1 MKPGTGTSSGLRKYM
16 EDRVKTSLTLTASGL
31 AIALCLAL
39 AGCGEE
45 KKQEQA
51 SDSSAAPAATPAP
64 APAATQEAAAT
75 PAPASGKQLTI
86 VSWGGA
92 YQDSQRKAYYEPY
105 MAEKGVKIVEEEY
118 DGELG
123 KIKAMVE
130 AKQVTWDA
138 VDLDAAHALAGC
150 DEGLL
155 EKLDYSKIG
164 DKSKFLP
171 GTTYDCAVGTI
182 SYGTIYAYDGDKI
195 KDNPPTTLADF
206 FDTTKWPGKRGLLKK
221 PFGDL
226 EMALMADG
234 VAPGDVYK
242 TLGTPE
248 GVDRA
253 FKKLDTIKKDIVWW
267 EAGAQPPELLAK
279 GEVVM
284 STAWN
289 GRIYNANKK
298 DGKNFKIV
306 WDGQL
311 LDWDLW
317 AIPAGTPNLDGA
329 YDFLKFASDPKNM
342 SQQSKYIS
350 YGPTQVDAIPLI
362 APDVLKDLP
371 VAPENMKT
379 ALPND
384 PQFWADNNEELTK
397 RFNAWLSQ

>member
-1 MKPGTGTSSGLRKYM
+1 M
-16 EDRVKTSLTLTASGL
+16 EDRVKRTLRLSASGL
-31 AIALCLAL
+31 AIALALAL

-51 SDSSAAPAATPAP
+51 AGTTPAPAATTEATTA

-75 PAPASGKQLTI
+75 PAAPAGGKQLTI

-105 MAEKGVKIVEEEY
+105 MAATGAKIVEEEY

-130 AKQVTWDA
+130 AKQVTWDVVD
-138 VDLDAAHALAGC
+138 VDLAHALAGC

-155 EKLDYSKIG
+155 EKLDYSKIL

-171 GTTYDCAVGTI
+171 GTAYDCAVGTI
-182 SYGTIYAYDGDKI
+182 SYATIYAYDGDKI
-195 KDNPPTTLADF
+195 TSNPPTTVADF
-206 FDTTKWPGKRGLLKK
+206 FDTAKWPGKRGLLKK
-221 PFGDL
+221 PFGTL
-226 EMALMADG
+226 EAALMADG
-234 VAPGDVYK
+234 VAVAEVYK

-253 FKKLDTIKKDIVWW
+253 FKKLDTIKGDIVWW
-267 EAGAQPPELLAK
+267 EAGAQPAELLAK
-279 GEVVM
+279 GEVAM
-284 STAWN
+284 TSAWN
-289 GRIYNANKK
+289 GRIYNANKT

-317 AIPAGTPNLDGA
+317 SIPAGTPNLDAA
-329 YDFLKFASDPKNM
+329 YDFIKFASDAKNM
-342 SQQSKYIS
+342 SQQSKYIA
-350 YGPTQVDAIPLI
+350 YGPTNVDAVPLI
-362 APDVLKDLP
+362 APEVLKDLP
-371 VAPENMKT
+371 VAPENMT
-379 ALPND
+379 NALPND
-384 PQFWADNNEELTK
+384 GQFWADNNEELTK

>member
-1 MKPGTGTSSGLRKYM
+1 M
-16 EDRVKTSLTLTASGL
+16 EDRVKRTLRLSASGL
-31 AIALCLAL
+31 AIALALAL

-51 SDSSAAPAATPAP
+51 AETTPAPAATTEATTA

-75 PAPASGKQLTI
+75 PAAPAGGKQLTI

-105 MAEKGVKIVEEEY
+105 MAATGAKIVEEEY

-130 AKQVTWDA
+130 AKQVTWDVVD
-138 VDLDAAHALAGC
+138 VDLAHALAGC

-155 EKLDYSKIG
+155 EKLDYSKIL

-171 GTTYDCAVGTI
+171 GTAYDCAVGTI
-182 SYGTIYAYDGDKI
+182 SYATIYAYDGDKI
-195 KDNPPTTLADF
+195 TSNPPTTVADF
-206 FDTTKWPGKRGLLKK
+206 FDTAKWPGKRGLLKK
-221 PFGDL
+221 PFGTL
-226 EMALMADG
+226 EAALMADG
-234 VAPGDVYK
+234 VAVADVYK

-253 FKKLDTIKKDIVWW
+253 FKKLDTIKGDIVWW
-267 EAGAQPPELLAK
+267 EAGAQPAELLAK
-279 GEVVM
+279 GEVAM
-284 STAWN
+284 TSAWN
-289 GRIYNANKK
+289 GRIYNANKN

-317 AIPAGTPNLDGA
+317 SIPAGTPNLDAA
-329 YDFLKFASDPKNM
+329 YDFIKFASDAKNM
-342 SQQSKYIS
+342 SQQSKYIA
-350 YGPTQVDAIPLI
+350 YGPTNVDAVPLI
-362 APDVLKDLP
+362 APEVLTDLP
-371 VAPENMKT
+371 VAPANMT
-379 ALPND
+379 NALPND
-384 PQFWADNNEELTK
+384 GQFWADNNEELPK

>member
-1 MKPGTGTSSGLRKYM
+1 MKNTLK
-16 EDRVKTSLTLTASGL
+16 LTASGL
-31 AIALCLAL
+31 AIALALAL

-51 SDSSAAPAATPAP
+51 ADSSATTTASAPAPAPAP

-75 PAPASGKQLTI
+75 PTAPAGGKQLTI

-92 YQDSQRKAYYEPY
+92 YQESQRKAYYEPY
-105 MAEKGVKIVEEEY
+105 MAEKGTKIVEEEY

-123 KIKAMVE
+123 KIKAMVD
-130 AKQVTWDA
+130 AKQVTWDVVD
-138 VDLDAAHALAGC
+138 VDLAHALAGC
-150 DEGLL
+150 DQGLL
-155 EKLDYSKIG
+155 EKLDYSKIL

-171 GTTYDCAVGTI
+171 GTAYDCAVGTI
-182 SYGTIYAYDGDKI
+182 SYATIYAYDGDKI
-195 KDNPPTTLADF
+195 KDNPPTTIADF

-221 PFGDL
+221 PFGTL
-226 EMALMADG
+226 EAALMADG
-234 VAPGDVYK
+234 VAVADVYK
-242 TLGTPE
+242 VLGTPE

-284 STAWN
+284 TAAWN
-289 GRIYNANKK
+289 GRIYNANKQ

-317 AIPAGTPNLDGA
+317 SIPAGTPNLDGA
-329 YDFLKFASDPKNM
+329 YDFLKFASDAKNM
-342 SQQSKYIS
+342 SQQSKYIA
-350 YGPTQVDAIPLI
+350 YGPTNVDAVPLI

-371 VAPENMKT
+371 VAPENMKN

-384 PQFWADNNEELTK
+384 GQFWADNNEDLTK

>member
-1 MKPGTGTSSGLRKYM
+1 M
-16 EDRVKTSLTLTASGL
+16 EDRVKTTLKLSASGL
-31 AIALCLAL
+31 AIAIALAL

-51 SDSSAAPAATPAP
+51 AESTAAPATTTETTTASTA
-64 APAATQEAAAT
+64 APAATQEAATT
-75 PAPASGKQLTI
+75 PAAPSGKPLTI

-105 MAEKGVKIVEEEY
+105 MAEKGAKVIEEEY

-130 AKQVTWDA
+130 AKQVTWDV
-138 VDLDAAHALAGC
+138 VDVDAAHALAGC

-171 GTTYDCAVGTI
+171 GTVYDCAVGTI

-195 KDNPPTTLADF
+195 TSNQPTTVADF
-206 FDTTKWPGKRGLLKK
+206 FDTAKWPGKRGLLQK

-234 VAPGDVYK
+234 VAPADVYK

-267 EAGAQPPELLAK
+267 TAGAQPAELLAK

-289 GRIYNANKK
+289 GRIYNANKN
-298 DGKNFKIV
+298 DGKHFVIV

-329 YDFLKFASDPKNM
+329 YDFVKFASDPKNM
-342 SQQSKYIS
+342 SQQSKFIS
-350 YGPTQVDAIPLI
+350 YGPTQIDAIPLI
-362 APDVLKDLP
+362 APEVLKDLP
-371 VAPENMKT
+371 VAPENMKN

>member
-1 MKPGTGTSSGLRKYM
+1 M
-16 EDRVKTSLTLTASGL
+16 EERVKNTLKLTASGL
-31 AIALCLAL
+31 AIALALAL

-45 KKQEQA
+45 KKQEQT
-51 SDSSAAPAATPAP
+51 SSTESSSSSAPATTTQPTT
-64 APAATQEAAAT
+64 TQEAATT
-75 PAPASGKQLTI
+75 PAAPAGGKQLTI

-92 YQDSQRKAYYEPY
+92 YQESQRKAYYEPY
-105 MAEKGVKIVEEEY
+105 MKEKGAKIVEEEY

-123 KIKAMVE
+123 KVKAMVE
-130 AKQVTWDA
+130 AKQVTWD
-138 VDLDAAHALAGC
+138 VIDVDAAHALAGC

-155 EKLDYSKIG
+155 EKLDYSKIA

-182 SYGTIYAYDGDKI
+182 SYATIYAYDGDKI
-195 KDNPPTTLADF
+195 KDNPPTTVADF

-221 PFGDL
+221 PFGNL

-234 VAPGDVYK
+234 VAAGDVYK

-253 FKKLDTIKKDIVWW
+253 FKKLDSIKKDIVWW

-279 GEVVM
+279 GEVAF

-317 AIPAGTPNLDGA
+317 AIPAGTPNMDGA
-329 YDFLKFASDPKNM
+329 YDFIKFASDPKVM

-350 YGPTQVDAIPLI
+350 YGPTHVDAIPLI
-362 APDVLKDLP
+362 APEVLKDLP
-371 VAPENMKT
+371 VAPENMKN